1 MIEFYYIIVIF
12 VSLGAAFFS
21 GLLGIGG
28 GIIIFPAF
36 LYLMPLL
43 GFQSFTVNEITGI
56 AAAQSLAGVTFSF
69 INHRKHGTVNFKLV
83 KAVLPA
89 GIFGALSGA
98 LIAKVVTEHTLLVMY
113 LILLIIAGVLIL
125 LPRSECTNTDG
136 SCSFERPVSTNL
148 LILAG
153 TFVSGAL
160 GFAGAVTFI
169 PILNHFCRA
178 PMKVAIST
186 TTFVVMISTAMIFI
200 GKASV
205 GLVPFD
211 LIIFI
216 IIGAFFGAALGANL
230 NRILSASV
238 LRAILLIVVITIGL
252 RILLT
257 LLEG

>member
-1 MIEFYYIIVIF
+1 MTEFYYITVIF

-43 GFQSFTVNEITGI
+43 GFNAFTVNEITGI

-69 INHRKHGTVNFKLV
+69 MNHRKHGTVNFRLV
-83 KAVLPA
+83 KTVLPA

-98 LIAKVVTEHTLLVMY
+98 LVAKVISEQALLFMY
-113 LILLIIAGVLIL
+113 LILLIIAGILIL
-125 LPRSECTNTDG
+125 LPRVECSNTKG
-136 SCSFERPVSTNL
+136 GCSFDRPVVTNL
-148 LILAG
+148 LILGG

-178 PMKVAIST
+178 PIKVAIST
-186 TTFVVMISTAMIFI
+186 TTFVVMISTALVFA
-200 GKASV
+200 GKAAV

-211 LIIFI
+211 LILFI
-216 IIGAFFGAALGANL
+216 IIGAFFGAAIGAKL
-230 NRILSASV
+230 NRILSATV
-238 LRAILLIVVITIGL
+238 LRVILFGVILILGT